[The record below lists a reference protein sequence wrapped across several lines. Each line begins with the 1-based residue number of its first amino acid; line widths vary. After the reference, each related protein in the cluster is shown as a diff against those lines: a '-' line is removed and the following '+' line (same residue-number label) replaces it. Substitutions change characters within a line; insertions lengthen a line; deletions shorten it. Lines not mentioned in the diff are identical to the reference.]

1 VAPATGARFWAEQ
14 QDGSI
19 IAMGTEA
26 PAGRSVLRVRLPRVA
41 ELRVIHDGAL
51 RRESHGAE
59 LDLGIAE
66 RGVYRVEARIDGRL
80 WLLSN
85 PIHLR

>member
-1 VAPATGARFWAEQ
+1 VAPATGARLWAEQ
-14 QDGSI
+14 QDGGI

-26 PAGRSVLRVRLPRVA
+26 PAGRSLLRVRLPREA

-51 RRESHGAE
+51 LQEAHGAE

-66 RGVYRVEARIDGRL
+66 RGVYRVEARIGGRL

-85 PIHLR
+85 PIHLP